1 MPDTLC
7 CESAPRKKTNH
18 LRPFQATLVAM
29 GLALFSVVSHAQE
42 AYPNKVVRLVVPFAP
57 GGATDMFGRVMAE
70 RLGAVWKQTVVV
82 DNRPGASGTLG
93 ADSVAKSK
101 NDGYTI
107 LLGTSST
114 HAVAPTL
121 RPSLPYNAER
131 DFVPISLVGTSP
143 FVLMVH
149 PSVPAKSLAEFVSLA
164 KRNPDQIPYDGT
176 PGTAP
181 HMAMEL
187 LSARAGI
194 KLQPIGYRGTAPA
207 LMDLAA
213 GQLQATFNDITPSVP
228 FIRDGKLRAL
238 AVSSPKRLAL
248 LPEVPTVAES
258 GYPGFDADAWYG
270 LFAPAGTPPEIVRKI
285 ADDLRTALNEPVA
298 RKKIEDAGFTLILST
313 PSEIATRIKDDIP
326 KWRKVIT
333 DAGIKID

>member
-1 MPDTLC
+1 MSDTLGF
-7 CESAPRKKTNH
+7 EHALRKKNNH
-18 LRPFQATLVAM
+18 LWPARATLLAI
-29 GLALFSVVSHAQE
+29 GLALFSAVSDAE
-42 AYPNKVVRLVVPFAP
+42 ESYPNKVVKLVVPFAP
-57 GGATDMFGRVMAE
+57 GGATDMLGRVVAE
-70 RLGAVWKQTVVV
+70 RLGAVWKQTVIV
-82 DNRPGASGTLG
+82 DNRGGASGTIG

-131 DFVPISLVGTSP
+131 DFAPITLVATTP
-143 FVLMVH
+143 FVLAVH
-149 PSVPAKSLAEFVSLA
+149 PSIPAKSLAEFVSLA
-164 KRNPDQIPYDGT
+164 KEKPSQIPYDGT

-194 KLQPIGYRGTAPA
+194 KLQPIGYRGSAPA

-213 GQLQATFNDITPSVP
+213 GQLHAAFSDVPPSLP

-238 AVSSPKRLAL
+238 AVTSPKRLAL
-248 LPEVPTVAES
+248 LPEVPTVAEQ
-258 GYPGFDADAWYG
+258 GYPGYDGDAWLG
-270 LFAPAGTPPEIVRKI
+270 LFAPAGTSPEIVRKI
-285 ADDLRTALNEPVA
+285 AAGLQPALSEASA
-298 RKKIEDAGFTLILST
+298 RKKLEEAGFTLIPGT
-313 PSEIATRIKDDIP
+313 PSEFAARIKNDIP

-333 DAGIKID
+333 DAGIKIE